1 MVDAEDPQPPSEAE
15 VAGTPPK
22 AEVKEEED
30 AGKPA
35 PAAPPAAPVLDTYT
49 NRELKHLERERSG
62 EVQAHYVIND
72 GSPLSGRLLIG
83 LKNVFSKCLPNMPK
97 EYITRLVFDRRHR
110 SVVITRNNTSII
122 AGITYRPFHSQRFAE
137 IAFCAVAQ
145 SLQVS
150 GFGTRLMS
158 WTKLHARD
166 QDGCQYFLTYAD
178 NNAVGYFSKQGFSK
192 TISMEKE
199 RWHGFIKDYD
209 GGTLMECHIHPT
221 LPFTD
226 FAGMVLHHK
235 AALEAQ
241 VRKYTKGHVQYPGL
255 EFWRSGPAVLPISD
269 IPGVR
274 ESGWTEASAAAGSR
288 GFQLVVDG
296 ARLEPTPEAL
306 HKCMTFLVK
315 RIKAEPD
322 SWPFL
327 TPVSKEEVP
336 DYYDVIKDPID
347 LTTIQERLAS
357 RAFYQTLD
365 IFAADVLRMFN
376 NAKIYNA
383 ADTIFHKIAVRLSND
398 FQRWVVGSV
407 VWTD

>member
-1 MVDAEDPQPPSEAE
+1 MCSPSASQ
-15 VAGTPPK
+15 TCPRSTS
-22 AEVKEEED
+22 
-30 AGKPA
+30 PA
-35 PAAPPAAPVLDTYT
+35 
-49 NRELKHLERERSG
+49 SC
-62 EVQAHYVIND
+62 
-72 GSPLSGRLLIG
+72 LIG
-83 LKNVFSKCLPNMPK
+83 G
-97 EYITRLVFDRRHR
+97 TG